1 MSATAKL
8 DDYLKQFRVN
18 FKAKE
23 WDECSVDTEM
33 LLNDS
38 ISIGSEISSRYSKS
52 RKSKPLRSTSTKT
65 LKPIKEEED
74 AQAVMYDIND
84 YLPSRT
90 HITTHKSGALTSRN
104 SKETKLDRLHRLDT
118 SKISVALSEDTEALL
133 ASSDEEM
140 NSRHKGFMKTSRY
153 KREEIKPAV
162 RNHLKLNEE
171 ITTSRVNPVQEYGHL
186 RSSSTKSSVAKECAT
201 PCFSFTMSK
210 SSKART
216 SSMSLDKENS
226 LKLDHLKQSPH
237 KSPKYQVPLPGPYLK
252 KPPLNLKEERL
263 KLEICTCIIKGIKKA
278 HLKTCK
284 AVIIDAI
291 LPNPAIK
298 PRKKLGLLDSIILI
312 QRTFRKY
319 LQSKSNLRASQLI
332 TARRSSRSPLRK
344 SSARL
349 HPGITSYHRS
359 DEQAFLNTK
368 RSIINPSFTLTDSGV
383 SHNPGSNSSSAMT
396 IQELFSPKLNTLR
409 SVNSAVKKLGKW
421 VPPARMESSHSSEAL
436 NSFNLSLSRYYSML
450 RWYSYSGLVASRATF
465 SPVKNP
471 TPSRNARYLGIL
483 KALTENSS
491 TMISEAAIYIKVP
504 QLRDR
509 KIACT
514 NTLCPASSIPAATPI
529 GDARTNIQRIIRAF
543 FLGCWARERLS
554 ARQAGILCIPTPMAR
569 LRRPVPDS

>member
-8 DDYLKQFRVN
+8 DDYLKQFRVD
-18 FKAKE
+18 FKAVE

-52 RKSKPLRSTSTKT
+52 RKSKPFRSSSTKI
-65 LKPIKEEED
+65 LKTIKEEED

-84 YLPSRT
+84 YLPNRT
-90 HITTHKSGALTSRN
+90 HINTHKSGALTSRN
-104 SKETKLDRLHRLDT
+104 SKEVKLDKLHRLDT
-118 SKISVALSEDTEALL
+118 SKISVAFSEDTEALL

-140 NSRHKGFMKTSRY
+140 SSRPKGMKTSRY
-153 KREEIKPAV
+153 KREEIKPTV
-162 RNHLKLNEE
+162 RTHLKLNDE
-171 ITTSRVNPVQEYGHL
+171 IPTSRVNPVQDYGHL

-210 SSKART
+210 GSKART

-226 LKLDHLKQSPH
+226 LRLDHLKPSPD
-237 KSPKYQVPLPGPYLK
+237 KSPQYQAHIPSPYLK
-252 KPPLNLKEERL
+252 KPPLNLKEEKL

-284 AVIIDAI
+284 PVIIDAI
-291 LPNPAIK
+291 LPNPPIK
-298 PRKKLGLLDSIILI
+298 PRKKLGLLESIILI

-344 SSARL
+344 SSTRF

-383 SHNPGSNSSSAMT
+383 SHKPGSNSSSAMT

-409 SVNSAVKKLGKW
+409 SVNSAVKKIGKW
-421 VPPARMESSHSSEAL
+421 VPAARMESSHSSGAL

-450 RWYSYSGLVASRATF
+450 RWYSYSGSVAFRATL

-491 TMISEAAIYIKVP
+491 TMISEAAI
-504 QLRDR
+504 
-509 KIACT
+509 
-514 NTLCPASSIPAATPI
+514 
-529 GDARTNIQRIIRAF
+529 
-543 FLGCWARERLS
+543 
-554 ARQAGILCIPTPMAR
+554 
-569 LRRPVPDS
+569 